1 MKNRMIFLL
10 LAAVLVCC
18 MSCSP
23 SDASEPHEDPD
34 APTDQGDTYLSY
46 RTGPMDFD
54 DWQSVYGTQIELPDL
69 YATDDPAERK
79 KGLYPRFL
87 GEVVSAEDDY
97 LVVKPRADITRT
109 VQTPQ
114 SYASALLE
122 HAQSYIIPR
131 ALMMD
136 HDYVKANEVAVGDLV
151 QVQFNS
157 LQVYKDTKYGES
169 PVLRIVFYFD
179 VLSEN
184 DVVAA
189 E

>member
-10 LAAVLVCC
+10 LAAVLACC

-46 RTGPMDFD
+46 RTEPMDFY
-54 DWQSVYGTQIELPDL
+54 DWQSVYGTPIELPSL
-69 YATDDPAERK
+69 SLSDDPTE

-87 GEVVSAEDDY
+87 GEVVAAEDDY

-136 HDYVKANEVAVGDLV
+136 HDYVKADEVAVGDLV
-151 QVQFNS
+151 QVQFNAG
-157 LQVYKDTKYGES
+157 QVYKDTKYGES
-169 PVLRIVFYFD
+169 PVLRIVFYVN
-179 VLSEN
+179 VLSES
-184 DVVAA
+184 DVVAV